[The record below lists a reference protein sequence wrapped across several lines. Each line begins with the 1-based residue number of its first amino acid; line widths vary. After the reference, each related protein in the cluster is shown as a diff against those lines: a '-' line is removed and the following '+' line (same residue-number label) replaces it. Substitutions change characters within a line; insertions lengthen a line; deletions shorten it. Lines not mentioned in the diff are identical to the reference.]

1 MTHTF
6 ICVIFIIIRV
16 SGRAA
21 VEFHGK
27 MPVKGSFHMIIN
39 MQDTAL
45 GALFG
50 EKAENA
56 SIVRGPSQKGERKTF
71 FAGDLNLDPIADK
84 KKKAQ
89 QKAMKVVEDAWKQD
103 QAITDSIAKREDHYA
118 KLKDEVKTINEEI
131 GRLNDKEADLMEE
144 YKIDPDSQEQ
154 KDLELLE
161 KRQDVDKG
169 LLSRN
174 SLTEEDQ
181 ARLKELDQKPLTEYQ
196 ERALAAHDAKGVF
209 MLNKAE
215 YEKQMKDDMANVRAI
230 QLEALKHNPM
240 VGAQKEVEEI
250 YKQLSDEIIGM
261 IRQDG
266 VDHLDEVQ
274 EENEEKAEETK
285 EKEKEQK
292 EEIAEKK
299 EQRAIEAALRT
310 GTEESNEKA
319 KAIHRQNEADMDVEL
334 DAAIDYDKLGDTSG
348 SVSKSLDEIKNSMN
362 LLEAD
367 LKGIQVDEE
376 V

>member
-1 MTHTF
+1 MGF
-6 ICVIFIIIRV
+6 Y
-16 SGRAA
+16 
-21 VEFHGK
+21 GK
-27 MPVKGSFHMIIN
+27 MPVKGSFRMIIN

-56 SIVRGPSQKGERKTF
+56 SIVRGPFQKEERKTI
-71 FAGDLNLDPIADK
+71 FAGDLNLDPIAQK
-84 KKKAQ
+84 KKQAQ

-103 QAITDSIAKREDHYA
+103 RAVSDSIAKREDHYA
-118 KLKDEVKTINEEI
+118 KLKDEVKTLNEEI
-131 GRLNDKEADLMEE
+131 GRLNEKEASLMEE

-169 LLSRN
+169 LLSRK

-209 MLNKAE
+209 MLNKEE
-215 YEKQMKDDMANVRAI
+215 YEKQMKDDMADVRAI
-230 QLEALKHNPM
+230 QLEALKHDPM
-240 VGAQKEVEEI
+240 VGAKKEVEEI

-266 VDHLDEVQ
+266 MEHLDELQ
-274 EENEEKAEETK
+274 EENEEKAEKTEEEQKEQEEELAETK
-285 EKEKEQK
+285 EK
-292 EEIAEKK
+292 
-299 EQRAIEAALRT
+299 RAIEEALRT
-310 GTEESNEKA
+310 GTEEAIEKA
-319 KAIHRQNEADMDVEL
+319 EAIHRQNEANLDVEID
-334 DAAIDYDKLGDTSG
+334 DAMDYNKVNSSKG
-348 SVSKSLDEIKNSMN
+348 SVGQALDEIKSSMN

-376 V
+376 A

>member
-1 MTHTF
+1 M
-6 ICVIFIIIRV
+6 
-16 SGRAA
+16 A
-21 VEFHGK
+21 VLGNEGDIYFPGK
-27 MPVKGSFHMIIN
+27 MPVKGCFSMNVN

-45 GALFG
+45 NALFG

-56 SIVRGPSQKGERKTF
+56 AIVKGPFKKEVRKTI

-89 QKAMKVVEDAWKQD
+89 QKAMKIMEDAWTQD
-103 QAITDSIAKREDHYA
+103 RAVADSITKREDHYA
-118 KLKDEVKTINEEI
+118 QMQEEVKKINEEI
-131 GRLNDKEADLMEE
+131 GRLNDKEASLMEE
-144 YKIDPDSQEQ
+144 YEIDPESQEQ

-169 LLSRN
+169 LLPGN
-174 SLTEEDQ
+174 SLTDEEK
-181 ARLKELDQKPLTEYQ
+181 ARLKELDQSPLTEYQ
-196 ERALAAHDAKGVF
+196 ERALAVNDSRGVF
-209 MLNKAE
+209 KLNKAD

-230 QLEALKHNPM
+230 KLEALKHNPM
-240 VGAQKEVEEI
+240 VDAQKEMAEI
-250 YKQLSDEIIGM
+250 YEQASKEIIGM
-261 IRQDG
+261 IREDG

-285 EKEKEQK
+285 EKEKEQE

-299 EQRAIEAALRT
+299 EARAIEEALRT
-310 GTEESNEKA
+310 GTEEAIEKA
-319 KAIHRQNEADMDVEL
+319 KAIHRQNEANTDVEL
-334 DAAIDYDKLGDTSG
+334 DSAIDYDKISDVSGD
-348 SVSKSLDEIKNSMN
+348 VNKSLDEIKNSMN